1 MAGGGAARVIAKLI
15 LASMEQYA
23 RTVTMADAMIV
34 VATPMKSW
42 FTPFYTVPGFRE
54 HHSSYNGD

>member
-1 MAGGGAARVIAKLI
+1 
-15 LASMEQYA
+15 MEQYA